1 MKRCPTCDRTFDDAM
16 RFCQTDGTALVED
29 APVDPYKTMV
39 ASADEIAAAL
49 KPPANVTPAADAD
62 DEKDV
67 LQLPSEIDANK
78 TMFVSE
84 EELRREMNAEPADPV
99 IEIPPV
105 KESAPP
111 PRSPEPAAE
120 PSEPEEPP
128 TIMSPVVPE
137 PKAPAAPTTPPPP
150 STPDVPSN
158 PSNPRPTDLSH
169 DPFMYTTPPI
179 PSPFGEQP
187 GPFVPPPSGKLK
199 PPPAAS
205 GSLSDPKPAAASNIP
220 SDPKPAAVPE
230 TPKPAQAPPPS
241 PFNTP
246 PSPFEQG
253 GTGAA
258 EPLSPFETSH
268 PGPIVN
274 QRGSR
279 PSAPP
284 SPAVPAAMP
293 TGDSAAATG
302 QNKTMAIISLVLG
315 IAGVVLCGGLTSPF
329 AIITGIMARSKVKK
343 DPAAYGGAGLALG
356 GILLGLLGLLVLL
369 SLVAYVVFVFGLVAS
384 QGNF

>member
-49 KPPANVTPAADAD
+49 RPPANVTPAADAD

-111 PRSPEPAAE
+111 PRSPEPVAE

-137 PKAPAAPTTPPPP
+137 AKAPAAPTTPPP
-150 STPDVPSN
+150 SS
-158 PSNPRPTDLSH
+158 
-169 DPFMYTTPPI
+169 
-179 PSPFGEQP
+179 QP
-187 GPFVPPPSGKLK
+187 ANG
-199 PPPAAS
+199 
-205 GSLSDPKPAAASNIP
+205 
-220 SDPKPAAVPE
+220 
-230 TPKPAQAPPPS
+230 
-241 PFNTP
+241 
-246 PSPFEQG
+246 
-253 GTGAA
+253 
-258 EPLSPFETSH
+258 
-268 PGPIVN
+268 
-274 QRGSR
+274 QRGKCSISSR
-279 PSAPP
+279 WPI
-284 SPAVPAAMP
+284 
-293 TGDSAAATG
+293 AT
-302 QNKTMAIISLVLG
+302 T
-315 IAGVVLCGGLTSPF
+315 
-329 AIITGIMARSKVKK
+329 RRR
-343 DPAAYGGAGLALG
+343 
-356 GILLGLLGLLVLL
+356 
-369 SLVAYVVFVFGLVAS
+369 
-384 QGNF
+384 